1 MEVRPLHD
9 RVLVE
14 RWDEEE
20 KTKGGIIIP
29 DSAKEKPI
37 EGEVIAVGG
46 VPEEE
51 LDLDKPVPKDGKP
64 EPVDPVAREK
74 ALFDAFEVIV
84 LRNKRGE
91 FTAGGQP
98 HLKTLPP
105 SLADGLVAALSCAA
119 RLFTSFGSQMPT
131 KTSPGLPCART
142 WRANTSS

>member
-1 MEVRPLHD
+1 MKFVFHRERTIASVFGHVIHFPKGEPTHVPPEVYR
-9 RVLVE
+9 
-14 RWDEEE
+14 
-20 KTKGGIIIP
+20 
-29 DSAKEKPI
+29 
-37 EGEVIAVGG
+37 EVIAVGG

-98 HLKTLPP
+98 HLKTLHRELGWDI
-105 SLADGLVAALSCAA
+105 SDKERDLAWVKFQTTTRD
-119 RLFTSFGSQMPT
+119 
-131 KTSPGLPCART
+131 
-142 WRANTSS
+142 